1 MQKRNKMIN
10 YDSEEEKAAQESLA
24 EKLKQTREFLADKE
38 KVKEVATVIGEM
50 MEKVMDI
57 NARLKRGER
66 ITDEEKEFLF
76 EADKEFKQLLQG
88 FKNMQSIIEDNM
100 IKQADAIFFNIKE
113 LAEKGDEKAKKL
125 YEEILPKYKDAL
137 NEENEGRLN

>member
-1 MQKRNKMIN
+1 MIN

-88 FKNMQSIIEDNM
+88 FKDMQSIIEDNM

>member
-1 MQKRNKMIN
+1 MIN

>member
-1 MQKRNKMIN
+1 MIN

-57 NARLKRGER
+57 NARLKGGER

-88 FKNMQSIIEDNM
+88 FKDMQSIIEDNM
-100 IKQADAIFFNIKE
+100 IKQADAIFFN
-113 LAEKGDEKAKKL
+113 
-125 YEEILPKYKDAL
+125 
-137 NEENEGRLN
+137 